1 MVWTVDLMLS
11 LGSDEF
17 DNTGMDIE
25 NTVMNA
31 VNMGMDGREV
41 RGLGVGHDPVVL
53 PQSVG
58 GLRTCIEISP

>member
-31 VNMGMDGREV
+31 VSMDGREV

-53 PQSVG
+53 GAREGRVDRQH
-58 GLRTCIEISP
+58 